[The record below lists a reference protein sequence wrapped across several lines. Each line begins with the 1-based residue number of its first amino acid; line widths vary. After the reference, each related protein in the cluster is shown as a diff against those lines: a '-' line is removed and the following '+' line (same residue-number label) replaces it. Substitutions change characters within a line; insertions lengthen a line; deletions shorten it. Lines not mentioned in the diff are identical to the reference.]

1 MNLVFFSIV
10 QLFWNLFI
18 YRYNKIGMFSET
30 MWLSS
35 KITEMLAS
43 KLIPKADVFL
53 EASKVNRECCCFLD
67 YMLEP
72 VYYNEWRQNFLDQC
86 FYWFVESVTSEGSEW
101 YQIDTI

>member
-1 MNLVFFSIV
+1 MKFFHITNEFGYSFFLSYKNSTV

-18 YRYNKIGMFSET
+18 YRYNEIGMFSET

-53 EASKVNRECCCFLD
+53 EASKVDREC
-67 YMLEP
+67 
-72 VYYNEWRQNFLDQC
+72 
-86 FYWFVESVTSEGSEW
+86 
-101 YQIDTI
+101 